1 MAGTPYPHV
10 RISGSPLQRG
20 RRYGEQA
27 RDRIARSVEAYAA
40 VFEELA
46 GLRWPDVLAFARP
59 FAGAI
64 ERFDARYMEEIRG
77 LAEGAGQEL
86 AAILALNV
94 RSEIM
99 LSAKAREARQLGAG
113 VPPGE
118 CTAIAALPAVT
129 DSGRTILA
137 QNWDWLPH
145 TTETLV
151 VLEVE
156 QDEGPSYVTVVEA
169 GLLAKAGFNSC
180 GVGVATN
187 TLISAADV
195 GEVGVP
201 YHVTLRA
208 LLDAENLPAA
218 LASLQRCS
226 RSASANYLL
235 AQIGGQAV
243 DVEARP
249 GDYSQLRL
257 IAPTDG
263 VLVHANDFLSTSG
276 VTDVGIWWMPDSPF
290 RCMRA
295 RSLLEAREGAVSV
308 EALQRVLTDHANHP
322 AGICAHADPLDK
334 PTEQGETAASL
345 IMDLEDR
352 LLWLADGT
360 PCTAGY
366 RRLDYGEFLGSV
378 AS

>member
-1 MAGTPYPHV
+1 MAGTTYPHV

-27 RDRIARSVEAYAA
+27 RDRIARSVEAYGA

-64 ERFDARYMEEIRG
+64 ERFDARYLEEMRG

-129 DSGRTILA
+129 DSGHTILA

-151 VLEVE
+151 VLEAE

-187 TLISAADV
+187 VLISAADV

-218 LASLQRCS
+218 LASLQRCA

-257 IAPTDG
+257 IAP
-263 VLVHANDFLSTSG
+263 SG
-276 VTDVGIWWMPDSPF
+276 W
-290 RCMRA
+290 RA
-295 RSLLEAREGAVSV
+295 RARERLPEHARRHRRGHLVDARQSLPLHAGAQPPRGPGGGGLGRDAS
-308 EALQRVLTDHANHP
+308 
-322 AGICAHADPLDK
+322 AGLDR
-334 PTEQGETAASL
+334 PRQSS
-345 IMDLEDR
+345 
-352 LLWLADGT
+352 
-360 PCTAGY
+360 
-366 RRLDYGEFLGSV
+366 RRHLRPRRS
-378 AS
+378 A